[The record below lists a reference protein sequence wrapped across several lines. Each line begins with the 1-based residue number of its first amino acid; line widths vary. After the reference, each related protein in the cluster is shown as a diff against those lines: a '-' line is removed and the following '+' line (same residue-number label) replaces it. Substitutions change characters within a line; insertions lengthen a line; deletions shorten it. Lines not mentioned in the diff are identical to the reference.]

1 MGEWA
6 VLSLELP
13 TRIPYTN
20 SMKIKEI
27 DSLVVLIAVLS
38 VIGLT
43 CISLLVY
50 LGIYIYNY

>member
-1 MGEWA
+1 ML
-6 VLSLELP
+6 VLP